1 MIRLIV
7 PIGSMLPRLET
18 HLPGFKQLI
27 GMAGG
32 PLLNI
37 DSLSVGGPA
46 KELQMYT
53 VRYISMSGLL
63 GWMGYSAF
71 KGM

>member
-7 PIGSMLPRLET
+7 PIGRALPRLET
-18 HLPGFKQLI
+18 HLPGFKQVI

-53 VRYISMSGLL
+53 VCHTFEFTLL
-63 GWMGYSAF
+63 SWTEHSAF
-71 KGM
+71 E